1 MVGGIHA
8 DFIELFVEEL
18 RNFCYIYLK
27 KLHEDVIINCMK
39 PDFSEMECKN
49 YEQDSAKSI
58 RRVFY
63 GSASGIFCC
72 VSK

>member
-1 MVGGIHA
+1 MAGGIHA
-8 DFIELFVEEL
+8 NSFGFLVL
-18 RNFCYIYLK
+18 LSNFSYIHLK

-58 RRVFY
+58 RRVFH
-63 GSASGIFCC
+63 GSASGIICC

>member
-27 KLHEDVIINCMK
+27 KLHEDVIIITMK
-39 PDFSEMECKN
+39 LYFSEMECKN

-58 RRVFY
+58 RCVFY
-63 GSASGIFCC
+63 GPAFGIFCC
-72 VSK
+72 VSE